1 MTYRKV
7 VARIAPVVL
16 IAGALFGQT
25 RDESSNLPV
34 FDVASVKG
42 NTSYVR
48 SQDRYSPAG
57 YAAANVSLKFL
68 IYAAYGLP
76 DPWGPSHYLAGGPQW
91 LDSDRYD
98 IEARVEDGSI
108 PRDLPA
114 KDRNEKIRLMLRELL
129 ADRFHLK
136 IHRET
141 RQVPIYAL
149 VVAKNGPKLRKAA
162 LEEKECLGIPIGY
175 VACQERFLG
184 GMRRGI
190 RALAVDMSDLAQY
203 LSGYTDRPIV
213 DQTGIQGLFEIKTG
227 AWSSDQPVAGGDAA
241 AEPGSLPTLFTMLQE
256 DLGLKL
262 EAGKGPVEIVVIDR
276 AEKPTDN

>member
-1 MTYRKV
+1 MKHREI
-7 VARIAPVVL
+7 VAGIVPVILV
-16 IAGALFGQT
+16 AGALCGQT
-25 RDESSNLPV
+25 RDASSSLPV
-34 FDVASVKG
+34 FDVASVKP
-42 NTSYVR
+42 NTSYIR

-76 DPWGPSHYLAGGPQW
+76 DPWGPSHYLAGGPSW
-91 LDSDRYD
+91 LDADRYD

-114 KDRNEKIRLMLRELL
+114 KDRNEKIRLMLQELL
-129 ADRFHLK
+129 ADRFQLK
-136 IHRET
+136 VHRET
-141 RQVPIYAL
+141 RQVPIYAM
-149 VVAKNGPKLRKAA
+149 VVAKNGPRLRKAT

-175 VACQERFLG
+175 AACQERFLG

-203 LSGYTDRPIV
+203 LSGYADRPIV

-227 AWSSDQPVAGGDAA
+227 AWSPDQPVATGDQA
-241 AEPGSLPTLFTMLQE
+241 AEPASLPTLFTMLQE

-262 EAGKGPVEIVVIDR
+262 EPRRGPLEIVVVDR
-276 AEKPTDN
+276 AEKPAEN